1 MDLQLALHTGH
12 LHQRPTVAQDNLAG
26 LVLGD
31 EAKLLDATSL
41 NITRA
46 PDLSGELVTWANGGC
61 KASLELLKIF
71 GIATT
76 KLTQDTVGSGVP
88 AEEAVDDS
96 TTEAHL
102 LAGFGG
108 GVQRIVVAIQTID
121 LLVGVV
127 AMRKRVIRTYRYKCA
142 VSMSVCTT

>member
-1 MDLQLALHTGH
+1 
-12 LHQRPTVAQDNLAG
+12 
-26 LVLGD
+26 
-31 EAKLLDATSL
+31 
-41 NITRA
+41 
-46 PDLSGELVTWANGGC
+46 
-61 KASLELLKIF
+61 
-71 GIATT
+71 
-76 KLTQDTVGSGVP
+76 
-88 AEEAVDDS
+88 VDDS

-108 GVQRIVVAIQTID
+108 GVQRIVVAIQSID